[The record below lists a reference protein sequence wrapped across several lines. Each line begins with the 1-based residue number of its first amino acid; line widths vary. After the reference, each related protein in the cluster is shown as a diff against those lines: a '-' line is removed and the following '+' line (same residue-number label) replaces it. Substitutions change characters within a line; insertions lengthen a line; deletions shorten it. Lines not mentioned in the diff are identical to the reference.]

1 MPLQAA
7 RMKLTEITQLR
18 VADISYIRLKAEF
31 VHLEAWPLPSST
43 DSTTLVFNRNTAT
56 MCSSP

>member
-31 VHLEAWPLPSST
+31 VHLEA
-43 DSTTLVFNRNTAT
+43 
-56 MCSSP
+56 